1 MLKTNAVVIVS
12 LLFLSACGVLDRRAD
27 NTSNIRS
34 QTSIYSGV
42 GTVTAV
48 DIVKGNDPG
57 LVGALIGA
65 IGGGV
70 LGSQIGDG
78 RGKTLATIAGTVG
91 GAVAGREVQRR
102 YASNDDVHKVT
113 VLMENGSYQT
123 IAMDSNPELSV
134 GNRVRIADGQ
144 VYRYPS

>member
-1 MLKTNAVVIVS
+1 MLKTSAVILVS
-12 LLFLSACGVLDRRAD
+12 LLSLSACNVLDHRAD
-27 NTSNIRS
+27 NASNTRS
-34 QTSIYSGV
+34 QTSTYSGI

-48 DIVKGNDPG
+48 DVVKGDDPG

-102 YASNDDVHKVT
+102 YGSRDNVHKVT

-134 GNRVRIADGQ
+134 GNRVRIADGH
-144 VYRYPS
+144 VYRYSS